1 MARRCRGDGHP
12 EGEVD
17 DRVVGFYESLRG
29 RYPDFPPYPDD
40 SPWMSV
46 PLDVGIDHVSVC
58 MSFGEGSWPALDLIF
73 DLAGRCGLTIYDP
86 QDGKVIRPHS

>member
-29 RYPDFPPYPDD
+29 RYPA
-40 SPWMSV
+40 WMSV

-58 MSFGEGSWPALDLIF
+58 MSFGERSSPALDLIF